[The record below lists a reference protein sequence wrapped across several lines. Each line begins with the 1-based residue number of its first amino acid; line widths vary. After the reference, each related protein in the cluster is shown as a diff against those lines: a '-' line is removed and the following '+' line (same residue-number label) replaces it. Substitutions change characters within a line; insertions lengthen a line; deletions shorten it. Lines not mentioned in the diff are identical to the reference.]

1 MNKILLEEIKRF
13 NLLSKYDNKNTL
25 TENVEKHNIGLLLEQ
40 GIFKDLLRIFGGEER
55 LIAKE
60 LQNVFKETD
69 VFFSTT
75 GKELKTGEELFTAL
89 RESRIANK
97 EMAKINKSLLK
108 NGSTLE
114 IKTAAADNFAKNRNF
129 AEALNIYTDDEI
141 IKRLTGPPGNYSK
154 ADAELLLDRLNKS
167 GYRIKPGGGVIPV
180 KPNEIKPNAG
190 GGKPPITGNK
200 TKIQKIKDTIKNT
213 KNWVFAKRWRKIA
226 VIGGA
231 IGLWLWLTSDD
242 DSPFPACLA
251 AKIPQSEFD
260 KMKDETPDY
269 LLVKTTGNKEI
280 DSYGGGKF
288 YTNGDF
294 KFGNDS
300 MSGKWEESTD
310 KVTIT
315 VGSKTYELPCQ
326 EVPQDNSG
334 GGGGTIPPPPP
345 TDEDASITFTDCDKF
360 PFKLGCINN
369 KIKDVQDCLS
379 VPKTGKFDT
388 KTKNALK
395 DKGYGETITQEI
407 YNTIMTKCGKL
418 DKVENDYK
426 YLMSTG
432 GQSRTDY

>member
-25 TENVEKHNIGLLLEQ
+25 TENVEKQNIGLLLEQ

-55 LIAKE
+55 LVAKE

-89 RESRIANK
+89 REGRLAGK
-97 EMAKINKSLLK
+97 EMAKVNKSLLK

-114 IKTAAADNFAKNRNF
+114 IKTAAADNFAKSQPF
-129 AEALNIYTDDEI
+129 ADIMNLRTDDEI
-141 IKRLTGPPGNYSK
+141 ITGLMGPPGYYSK
-154 ADAELLLDRLNKS
+154 ADAELLLDRFNKS
-167 GYRIKPGGGVIPV
+167 GNRIKPSASVTPV
-180 KPNEIKPNAG
+180 KPNEIKPNEI
-190 GGKPPITGNK
+190 KPNVGK
-200 TKIQKIKDTIKNT
+200 TKIQKIKDTIKKT
-213 KNWVFAKRWRKIA
+213 KDWVFAKRWRKIA
-226 VIGGA
+226 VIGGG
-231 IGLWLWLTSDD
+231 IGLWLWLTSDE
-242 DSPFPACLA
+242 DSPFPACIA
-251 AKIPQSEFD
+251 AKISQDEFE

-269 LLVKTTGNKEI
+269 LLVKNTGNKEI

-310 KVTIT
+310 TVTIT

-326 EVPQDNSG
+326 EVSQDNTGG
-334 GGGGTIPPPPP
+334 GGGGTTPPPP
-345 TDEDASITFTDCDKF
+345 TDEDASITFTNCDKF
-360 PFKLGCINN
+360 PFEVGCINN
-369 KIKDVQDCLS
+369 KIKDVQDCLN
-379 VPKTGKFDT
+379 VDKTGKFDS
-388 KTKNALK
+388 KTKKALK

-432 GQSRTDY
+432 GQSRTEY